1 MEKQVIIVDED
12 DKERIDSYLA
22 EKLENVSRSM
32 VQKHIAS
39 GNVLLNGREVKPS
52 QLVSAGDIIEIAIP
66 EPQPCTFLPE
76 DIPLK
81 IVYQDE
87 YFAVINKQAGLSVHP
102 ANGVY
107 TGTLVNALLYH
118 IKDLSSIGGV
128 VRPGIVHRIDKNT
141 TGLLVVAKNDEAHI
155 SLSRQIAEKS
165 CRRIYRGITE
175 GVIKEDSGVIV
186 APIGRSPSD
195 RKKMA
200 VVPSGKYAETH
211 FKVLRRFKE
220 NTYAEFELKSGRTHQ
235 IRVHLK
241 HLGHPIVG
249 DEVYGYSRQRFKLNS
264 HLLHAY
270 KLILSH
276 PKSGQ
281 IMEFTAPLPDE
292 FEKILS
298 KLK

>member
-12 DKERIDSYLA
+12 DRERIDSYLA

-39 GNVLLNGREVKPS
+39 GNVLLNGKQVKPR
-52 QLVSAGDIIEIAIP
+52 QLVSAGDIIEVTIP
-66 EPQPCTFLPE
+66 EPQPCEILPE
-76 DIPLK
+76 NIPLD
-81 IVYQDE
+81 IIYQDE
-87 YFAVINKQAGLSVHP
+87 YIAVINKQAGLSVHP

-107 TGTLVNALLYH
+107 SGTLVNALLYQ

-165 CRRIYRGITE
+165 CCRIYRGITE
-175 GVIKEDSGVIV
+175 GVIKQDSGAII

-200 VVPSGKYAETH
+200 VVHSGKYAETH
-211 FKVLRRFKE
+211 YKVLQRFKE

-235 IRVHLK
+235 IRVHLR
-241 HLGHPIVG
+241 HIGHPIVG
-249 DEVYGYSRQRFKLNS
+249 DEVYGYSKQRFKLNS

-270 KLILSH
+270 KLILRH

-281 IMEFTAPLPDE
+281 LMEFTAPLPEE

-298 KLK
+298 ILR

>member
-12 DKERIDSYLA
+12 DRERIDSYLA

-39 GNVLLNGREVKPS
+39 GNVLLNGKQVKPR
-52 QLVSAGDIIEIAIP
+52 QLVSAGDIIEVTIP
-66 EPQPCTFLPE
+66 EPQPCEILPE
-76 DIPLK
+76 NIPLD
-81 IVYQDE
+81 IIYQDE
-87 YFAVINKQAGLSVHP
+87 YIAVINKQAGLSVHP

-107 TGTLVNALLYH
+107 SGTLVNALLYH

-165 CRRIYRGITE
+165 CRRIYRGMTE
-175 GVIKEDSGVIV
+175 GVIKQDSGAII

-200 VVPSGKYAETH
+200 VVHSGKYAETH
-211 FKVLRRFKE
+211 YKVLQRFKE

-235 IRVHLK
+235 IRVHLR
-241 HLGHPIVG
+241 HIGHPIVG
-249 DEVYGYSRQRFKLNS
+249 DEVYGYSKQRFKLNS

-270 KLILSH
+270 KLILRH

-281 IMEFTAPLPDE
+281 LMEFTAPLPEE

-298 KLK
+298 ILR

>member
-12 DKERIDSYLA
+12 DRERIDSYLA

-39 GNVLLNGREVKPS
+39 GNVLLNGKQVKPR
-52 QLVSAGDIIEIAIP
+52 QLVSAGDIIEVTIP
-66 EPQPCTFLPE
+66 EPQPCEILPE
-76 DIPLK
+76 NIPLD
-81 IVYQDE
+81 IIYQDE
-87 YFAVINKQAGLSVHP
+87 YIAVINKQAGLSVHP

-107 TGTLVNALLYH
+107 SGTLVNALLYQ

-141 TGLLVVAKNDEAHI
+141 TGLLVAAKNDEAHI

-175 GVIKEDSGVIV
+175 GVIKQDSGAII

-200 VVPSGKYAETH
+200 VVHSGKYAETH
-211 FKVLRRFKE
+211 YKVLQRFKE

-235 IRVHLK
+235 IRVHLR
-241 HLGHPIVG
+241 HIGHPIVG
-249 DEVYGYSRQRFKLNS
+249 DEVYGYSKQRFKLNS

-270 KLILSH
+270 KLILRH

-281 IMEFTAPLPDE
+281 LMEFTAPLPEE

-298 KLK
+298 ILR

>member
-12 DKERIDSYLA
+12 DRERIDSYLA

-39 GNVLLNGREVKPS
+39 GNVLLNGKQVKPR
-52 QLVSAGDIIEIAIP
+52 QLVSAGDIIEVTIP
-66 EPQPCTFLPE
+66 EPQPCEILPE
-76 DIPLK
+76 NIPLD
-81 IVYQDE
+81 IIYQDE
-87 YFAVINKQAGLSVHP
+87 YIAVINKQAGLSVHP

-107 TGTLVNALLYH
+107 SGTLVNALLYQ

-175 GVIKEDSGVIV
+175 GVIKQDSGAII

-200 VVPSGKYAETH
+200 VVHSGKYAETH
-211 FKVLRRFKE
+211 YKVLQRFKE

-235 IRVHLK
+235 IRVHLR
-241 HLGHPIVG
+241 HIGHPIVG
-249 DEVYGYSRQRFKLNS
+249 DEVYGYSKQRFKLNS

-270 KLILSH
+270 KLILRH

-281 IMEFTAPLPDE
+281 LMEFTAPLPEE

-298 KLK
+298 ILR